1 MAKSGKTPPRQVMQK
16 IRLLPMLILVA
27 MLAFAVR
34 TGDFIH
40 GLEHMGEARAQ
51 SEVKAE
57 PPPMN
62 AAAMKAAEKPDG
74 HVEEAAPAEIEG
86 RLDLEHAGDDVKLKP
101 EFEKEAQEAPAATAS
116 VPGPDSPGEKIE
128 WKDSIDADIDESA
141 VKDDLYKDLAKR
153 RDQLDKKEKE
163 IAVREALLSAAER
176 EMDQKLRE
184 LTNIRSEIEAAM
196 KKRSDEEQ
204 ARIDSLV
211 KIYEGMKPK
220 DAASILNTLDL
231 DVLMVIMTKMTERK
245 SSAIL
250 SEMSTDRARTIT
262 TMMAAQRQDPALAP
276 QN

>member
-1 MAKSGKTPPRQVMQK
+1 
-16 IRLLPMLILVA
+16 
-27 MLAFAVR
+27 
-34 TGDFIH
+34 DFIH
-40 GLEHMGEARAQ
+40 GLENMGAARAQ

-62 AAAMKAAEKPDG
+62 AVATKAAEKPEE
-74 HVEEAAPAEIEG
+74 HAEEAAPAEIEG
-86 RLDLEHAGDDVKLKP
+86 RLDLEQAGNDVKLKP

-116 VPGPDSPGEKIE
+116 VPGPDAPGEKVE
-128 WKDSIDADIDESA
+128 WRDSIDADIDESA
-141 VKDDLYKDLAKR
+141 VRDDLYKDLAKR

-176 EMDQKLRE
+176 ELDQKLRE
-184 LTNIRSEIEAAM
+184 LTNIRSEIEASM

-220 DAASILNTLDL
+220 DAASILNSLDL

>member
-1 MAKSGKTPPRQVMQK
+1 MGKTGKTLPRHWAQK

-40 GLEHMGEARAQ
+40 GLEHMGAASAQ
-51 SEVKAE
+51 NEVNAV
-57 PPPMN
+57 PPPMRAG
-62 AAAMKAAEKPDG
+62 AAKAGDPAEA
-74 HVEEAAPAEIEG
+74 EAPAEIEG
-86 RLDLEHAGDDVKLKP
+86 RLDLEQAGDGVKLKP
-101 EFEKEAQEAPAATAS
+101 EFEKEAQGLPATT
-116 VPGPDSPGEKIE
+116 VPGPESPGEKIE

-141 VKDDLYKDLAKR
+141 VKGDLYKDLAKR
-153 RDQLDKKEKE
+153 RSQLDKKEKE

-176 EMDQKLRE
+176 ELDQKLRE

-262 TMMAAQRQDPALAP
+262 TMMAAQRQEPALAP